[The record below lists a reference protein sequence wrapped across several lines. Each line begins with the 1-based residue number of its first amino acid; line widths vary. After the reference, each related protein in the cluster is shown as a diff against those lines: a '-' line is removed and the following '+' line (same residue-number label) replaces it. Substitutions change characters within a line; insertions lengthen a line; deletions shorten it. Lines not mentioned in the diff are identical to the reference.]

1 MENDKRSP
9 QPSGRNGTLW
19 KWEYDEEGATALGR
33 PLFGREPASA
43 IVGQWERENRRSVWQ
58 GFQTAFNT
66 IAHHGGKLL
75 ALLLAFVVGAVL
87 ASGPQSTAANI
98 QLREKLRRAESETQ
112 ARTGELA
119 LARIELARLN
129 SILEHSKRYA
139 IPADLAASIYDIAVS
154 EGIDPRIAFGL
165 VSVESDFTRKAISNK
180 GALGLTQVMPAT
192 ARLLQPGI
200 SSDQLF
206 DRETNLRLGF
216 RFLREMINYYNGDLH
231 LALTAYNRGPGVVDR
246 IRREGG
252 DPTNG
257 YARNVLR
264 KGIINIE

>member
-1 MENDKRSP
+1 MENDKRSI
-9 QPSGRNGTLW
+9 QPTGRTGTLW
-19 KWEYDEEGATALGR
+19 KWEYEEDGSATLGR
-33 PLFGREPASA
+33 PLFGRDPASA
-43 IVGQWERENRRSVWQ
+43 IVGQWERENRRSPWQ
-58 GFQTAFNT
+58 AFQTVFNT
-66 IAHHGGKLL
+66 IAHHAGKIT
-75 ALLLAFVVGAVL
+75 ALLVVFVLGAAL

-98 QLREKLRRAESETQ
+98 QLREKLRRAESETK

-119 LARIELARLN
+119 LARIELTRLTT
-129 SILEHSKRYA
+129 ILEHSKRYA

-165 VSVESDFTRKAISNK
+165 VSVESDFTRRAISNK

-192 ARLLQPGI
+192 ARLMQPGI
-200 SSDQLF
+200 SSEQLF

-216 RFLREMINYYNGDLH
+216 RFLREMITYYNGDLH

-252 DPTNG
+252 DPSNG

-264 KGIINIE
+264 KGITLE